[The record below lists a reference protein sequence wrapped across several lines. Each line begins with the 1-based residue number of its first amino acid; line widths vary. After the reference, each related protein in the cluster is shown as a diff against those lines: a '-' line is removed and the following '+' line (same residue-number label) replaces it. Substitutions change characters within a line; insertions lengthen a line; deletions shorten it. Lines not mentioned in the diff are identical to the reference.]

1 MPTCYLVG
9 AGEFTARGFAPA
21 AGDYV
26 IAADAGY
33 RALAA
38 IGVKPDLLV
47 GDFDSLPER
56 PADVPCRVFPAEKDD
71 TDLGLALKEGWAR
84 GYRTFVLYGAGG
96 GRADHFFANLQLLGG
111 LSRRGAQG
119 RMVCESCDVY
129 AVTDAVL
136 PLPEKEKGTVV
147 SVFCHGEQARG
158 VTLSGLR
165 YPLTR
170 ALLTCDHPLGVSNEF
185 TGAQATVTVERGTLL
200 VFVALAPE
208 NAK

>member
-9 AGEFTARGFAPA
+9 AGEFTARGFAPE
-21 AGDYV
+21 AGDCV

-71 TDLGLALKEGWAR
+71 TDLGLAIAEGWVR
-84 GYRTFVLYGAGG
+84 GYRTFALYGAGG
-96 GRADHFFANLQLLGG
+96 GRADHFVANLQLLGG
-111 LSRRGAQG
+111 LSRHGAQA
-119 RMVCESCDVY
+119 RMVCETCDIY
-129 AVTDAVL
+129 AVTDATLLL
-136 PLPEKEKGTVV
+136 PVREKGTVV
-147 SVFCHGEQARG
+147 SVFCHGEQAVG
-158 VTLSGLR
+158 VTLTGLR
-165 YPLTR
+165 YPLDH
-170 ALLTCDHPLGVSNEF
+170 ALLTCDRPLGVSNEY
-185 TGAQATVTVERGTLL
+185 TDAKAAVAVERGTLL

-208 NAK
+208 TV